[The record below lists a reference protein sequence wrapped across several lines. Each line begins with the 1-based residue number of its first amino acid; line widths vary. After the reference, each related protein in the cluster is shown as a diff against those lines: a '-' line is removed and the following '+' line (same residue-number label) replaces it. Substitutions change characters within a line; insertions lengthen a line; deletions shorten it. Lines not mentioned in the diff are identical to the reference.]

1 MGISFKLSHRME
13 EGGTDKGTRDVIL
26 WSHITHRQ
34 GASFLSTT
42 SPLYENLST
51 CSHKPTWQAHQQ
63 ATRFDVTITCITNH
77 WLRHHNSTQTSIY
90 MKWRKS
96 QKTDLSCW
104 NWMKTGMNKLSRVME
119 MLWPLWRC
127 QLHPIHTHPTAPL
140 KLHNAVYRAI
150 SPQEKDLDKNGSM
163 AT

>member
-1 MGISFKLSHRME
+1 MLGSSMGISFKLSHRVE
-13 EGGTDKGTRDVIL
+13 KGGTYKEGTHDVIL
-26 WSHITHRQ
+26 WSHITHGQ

-51 CSHKPTWQAHQQ
+51 CSHNPTWQAHQQ

-90 MKWRKS
+90 VKWSKS
-96 QKTDLSCW
+96 QKTDYSCW

-127 QLHPIHTHPTAPL
+127 RLHPIHTHPTAPL
-140 KLHNAVYRAI
+140 RTAQCSLRIYIPSGKR
-150 SPQEKDLDKNGSM
+150 PR
-163 AT
+163 